1 MVVEATLVI
10 PKTETEAA
18 DKDGHDKTYP
28 HNQGIPSHMNTS
40 HSICG

>member
-18 DKDGHDKTYP
+18 DKDGHDKAYP
-28 HNQGIPSHMNTS
+28 HNQGIPSHTNTS